1 MTLNVDIIDMRIK
14 KIEEQYKADIQQQL
28 NTTKQNEHFLMAAAF
43 VLYSYPRFLPYA
55 TYFLAM
61 LTGEQLLK
69 LLSMTLE
76 GLNHRQFTPV
86 KLAFEKSHKQLYAL
100 AVNQLEAALYKMYND
115 YETMSLQRLAATFR
129 RGDLLEV
136 I

>member
-1 MTLNVDIIDMRIK
+1 
-14 KIEEQYKADIQQQL
+14 
-28 NTTKQNEHFLMAAAF
+28 MAAAF

-61 LTGEQLLK
+61 LTGEHLLK
-69 LLSMTLE
+69 QLDMTLE
-76 GLNHRQFTPV
+76 GMNHRQFTSV
-86 KLAFEKSHKQLYAL
+86 KLAFEKSHEQLYAL